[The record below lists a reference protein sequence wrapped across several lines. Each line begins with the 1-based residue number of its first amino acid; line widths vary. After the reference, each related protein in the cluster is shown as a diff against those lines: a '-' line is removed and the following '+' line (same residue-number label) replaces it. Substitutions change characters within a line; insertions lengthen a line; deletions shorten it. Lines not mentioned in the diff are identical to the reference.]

1 MAKSRETR
9 RRESSMHEARLLKK
23 VKGGASLRLIVDQF
37 DILIATFVI
46 GYLA

>member
-1 MAKSRETR
+1 MAKSSETW
-9 RRESSMHEARLLKK
+9 RRESAMHEDRPLKK